1 MPLSNNNQVQQL
13 VSSNSRILQA
23 APNSSS
29 SSNPQVAM
37 EETMEI
43 TTKSPTMIR
52 ACFEEL
58 LSHHHL

>member
-23 APNSSS
+23 APNSSN
-29 SSNPQVAM
+29 SNPQVAM

>member
-1 MPLSNNNQVQQL
+1 MLHSNNQVVLQL
-13 VSSNSRILQA
+13 SSRILLVQV

-29 SSNPQVAM
+29 SNNPQVEM

-58 LSHHHL
+58 SHHR